1 MALVRV
7 LAALRGPR
15 FWTLFSTLCARGVGF
30 VTSFALARLA
40 GAQWLGAYSAV
51 LNTASAVTSPFA
63 QVLANNATLAAAH
76 AHRVGPVSFRSHAK
90 GHLLLGAGLSLP
102 ACFLL
107 AWLLR
112 STRGEASS
120 GVWEMMLV
128 TGWCVAAG
136 QVLAGVILGFYQ
148 GAGHFLAAA
157 RVTAVV
163 AACMG
168 VVAIPAVWFGGVGG
182 ALLIASV
189 VALLPA
195 LLLGVGLFWFRD
207 WKAGEASPPT
217 LQRGGRKPLHEALWR
232 LWRALP
238 SVGAMAINAAV
249 NWACTIYLVRSGHG
263 LAGVGVVA
271 VAIQWS
277 TLLLMPATS
286 WGGLTLKALTDSVA
300 AGSRVQVREVV
311 RRQIVKN
318 VMTTGVMAL
327 VLGLGSGLIA
337 RAYGLRETDLWLLLC
352 VNAVAATV
360 ASANNVFERLLL
372 CLDAQQRWL
381 AQSVVAFGVQVA
393 FTASLIHLGLV
404 VVPLGVLLAGITQAL
419 LCMFSLNSLL
429 LKVR

>member
-1 MALVRV
+1 MPSRLLV
-7 LAALRGPR
+7 ALRGPR
-15 FWTLFSTLCARGVGF
+15 FWTLFSTLCTRGVGF

-40 GAQWLGAYSAV
+40 GVQWLGAYSAV

-63 QVLANNATLAAAH
+63 LALTNNATLAAAD
-76 AHRVGPVSFRSHAK
+76 AHREGPVSFRAHAR

-102 ACFLL
+102 ACLLL

-112 STRGEASS
+112 STRGDATPA
-120 GVWEMMLV
+120 VWEMMLV
-128 TGWCVAAG
+128 AGCCVAAG
-136 QVLAGVILGFYQ
+136 QVLAGVIQGVYQ

-163 AACMG
+163 AAGMG
-168 VVAIPAVWFGGVGG
+168 LVAIPAVWFGGVGG

-195 LLLGVGLFWFRD
+195 LLLGIGVFWVHHWQCGGGITVESR
-207 WKAGEASPPT
+207 
-217 LQRGGRKPLHEALWR
+217 GRKPLHEALWR
-232 LWRALP
+232 LWRSLP
-238 SVGAMAINAAV
+238 SVGATAINATV
-249 NWACTIYLVRSGHG
+249 NWACTIYLVRSEHG

-271 VAIQWS
+271 VALQWS

-300 AGSRVQVREVV
+300 TGCAVQVREVV

-337 RAYGLRETDLWLLLC
+337 RAYGLHETDLWLLLC
-352 VNAVAATV
+352 VNAVAATL
-360 ASANNVFERLLL
+360 ASINNVFERLLL
-372 CLDAQQRWL
+372 CLDAQPRWL
-381 AQSVVAFGVQVA
+381 AQSVVAFGVQVV
-393 FTASLIHLGLV
+393 FTASFIHLGLV
-404 VVPLGVLLAGITQAL
+404 VVALGVLLAGITQAV
-419 LCMFSLNSLL
+419 LCAFSLNALL
-429 LKVR
+429 LKVS